1 MWLNRYI
8 GEYSDSFTSR
18 PIWKLYINKYFV
30 LPLVKIIEAAF
41 KFWES
46 NRERLEH
53 TQFLVSH

>member
-30 LPLVKIIEAAF
+30 LPLVKMIEAAF

-46 NRERLEH
+46 NREKDLSIRS
-53 TQFLVSH
+53 F